1 MGAGRFRKG
10 AARAVIWGD
19 AMKEQLP
26 TFPDAMAERPMKKS
40 SARILPT
47 LVFALGF
54 SAELTIAQDTAAP
67 VAEAEVPTTASESG
81 FDTLLG
87 LWVRPDGGY
96 LIAIRGV
103 GPSGRLDAAYANPHQ
118 LPFAKAEASREGN
131 RIKVFLELRA
141 GGYNGST
148 YNLTYHPEK
157 DILQGVYYQAVA
169 QQKFD
174 VYFER
179 AK

>member
-1 MGAGRFRKG
+1 
-10 AARAVIWGD
+10 
-19 AMKEQLP
+19 MKTSL
-26 TFPDAMAERPMKKS
+26 
-40 SARILPT
+40 ARILPT
-47 LVFALGF
+47 LVLALGF
-54 SAELTIAQDTAAP
+54 SAEPT
-67 VAEAEVPTTASESG
+67 VAEDKVAPAVEAEAPPAELESG

-103 GPSGRLDAAYANPHQ
+103 DISGRLDAAYANPYQ
-118 LPFAKAEASREGN
+118 LPFAKAEASRVGDK
-131 RIKVFLELRA
+131 IKIFLELRA
-141 GGYNGST
+141 GGYDGST
-148 YNLTYHPEK
+148 YTLAYDPEK

-169 QQKFD
+169 KRKFD